1 MKISNVRNRKKLL
14 YKTNQ
19 YFTNARSDYILNE
32 EQNVI
37 KKNNQ
42 NRKKLFKIK
51 TMIAEMNNYNKRV
64 ESKAKN
70 IEIEI
75 KMTRC

>member
-64 ESKAKN
+64 ESKAKKYRN
-70 IEIEI
+70 
-75 KMTRC
+75 